1 MEENL
6 LEVYR
11 KLQPLFKAHPW
22 HGIPLGTDLPEIVT
36 VYIEVG
42 PADSV
47 KYELDK
53 ESGILKVDRPQL
65 YSNICPTLYGM
76 LPRTYSGKRVAE
88 YCNAKTSRTD
98 IVGDDDPLDICVLT
112 EKYFPHGDILLQ
124 ARPIGGIRMID
135 NGEADDKIIA
145 VMKGDAIYGSW
156 QDIEDCPKSI
166 LERIEHYFLTY
177 KMAPNEVNELAHHQ
191 IEIVSVYGKEEAHEI
206 IKLGVEDYKDK
217 FPELANIF

>member
-1 MEENL
+1 MQEDVL
-6 LEVYR
+6 RIYH
-11 KLQPLFKAHPW
+11 KLQPLFRAHPW
-22 HGIPLGTDLPEIVT
+22 HGVPLGTNYPEIVT
-36 VYIEVG
+36 AYIEVG

-53 ESGILKVDRPQL
+53 ASGILKVDRPQL

-88 YCNAKTSRTD
+88 YCNRKTGRND
-98 IVGDDDPLDICVLT
+98 IAGDDDPLDICVLT

-156 QDIEDCPKSI
+156 QDISDCPDSI
-166 LERIEHYFLTY
+166 LKRIEHYFLTY
-177 KMAPNEVNELAHHQ
+177 KMAPDETSPKT
-191 IEIVSVYGKEEAHEI
+191 EIVAIYGKEEAHQI
-206 IKLGVEDYKDK
+206 IQLGVEDYKEK
-217 FPELANIF
+217 FPHLADIF